1 MSDLNWYNDFEK
13 MYYESNK
20 TIINKHHFESYHDF
34 LENKLNEIL
43 NDNSNVFKI
52 ESSNK
57 VISVKF
63 SNIQF
68 KKPLSDNGE
77 PLIPNECRLKNLNYF
92 LDVIVTVTINIKD
105 TIPIIINDFEFCK
118 LPIQVLSK
126 QCNLHD
132 YLENK
137 SSNDYKYE
145 LYNKGE
151 CINEL
156 GGYFIINGKE
166 KVIIS
171 QERLAYNKLYTHKDP
186 KYILITEVKSQK
198 RNSFIPAR
206 NTYVKL
212 KNVRTKKK
220 NLLNVEEEGNVIEE
234 EVTDVFNDDDDLN
247 TVKEKVS
254 NINIYVSFPGVK
266 DIPLFIIFRAFGYES
281 DKIIYDF
288 ILRDLLP
295 CNKYKGENN
304 INIFNE
310 NSEIY
315 NNFCNYLEDT
325 RKDSLPIVDK
335 NSSLDYI
342 YSRLEQSLKLSTNSS
357 VDNKRKRVINLLFSN
372 FLPHQTN
379 ILSKCMYLGYMTY
392 NLLKIYIGYEP
403 ISNRDTYEYKQVETS
418 GYLLS
423 SLFREYYVKFKN
435 NAIHKINQKMD
446 LAPQTIKDIYISNN
460 NKEIKNLFFIGR
472 NNIITDGFLRAFKGN
487 WGVRDVQKTLTTEN
501 MSESINRDAFSFN
514 KEGIVQDLLRISYLS
529 TISHLRRIQTPL
541 DSNIKIAGPRR
552 LNATQYGYICP
563 VDTPDGGNS
572 GIIKNLSIG
581 TNISYQD
588 NNIYNIFI
596 KLFTNLS
603 GFISYIKDYNII
615 PNIYLN
621 YSKIFIDGIL
631 IGIYINQNII
641 DIVSYLKLAK
651 NNYIFNNNQF
661 SVCFNYEY
669 KELYIYTDFGR
680 CLRPLYV
687 LDYVDSKYIIQ
698 RTTFPKDTDWNTL
711 SYGSL
716 DNSTRSDYLQIYLSD
731 LNNITADVIQ
741 NLKKNQASI
750 EFIDPN
756 ETLTTLIAPNV
767 DTLNTTQNNKYKYL
781 EINAKLI
788 FGALPSIIPFMNHN
802 PYTRNLFCMAQ
813 AKQAVGIFSSNFNKR
828 MDTFSHVLYYPQT
841 PIVQT
846 KISSNI
852 NYNNMPGGCNVVIAI
867 LTYTGYNQ
875 EDAVIFNK
883 SAFDRGLFLSAYYR
897 TYTEYLEENDEFAIP
912 SINIRK
918 NGNNYNKL
926 QSNGI
931 IQNNTYIND
940 TDIIIGRTS
949 NNNSIPTDSSVAIHH
964 GDFGTV
970 DGIYSHNDDLNNS
983 FVKVRVRME
992 RTPNLADKFGSRMGL
1007 KGTIGSILKHEDM
1020 PSTQDGIVPDIIINP
1035 HGIPSRMSTG
1045 HLIEMITGKTS
1056 SVLGA
1061 LYDASPFENEFE
1073 LENIIDLLKTLPH
1086 EQNGNEQLINGFTG
1100 EIIDSSVYTG
1110 VQFYQRLKHMVHD
1123 KIQSRSTGPKTLL
1136 ERQPTKGRARGGG
1149 LRIGEMERDSII
1161 SHGMTNF
1168 LKESYTTR
1176 SDNYKT
1182 WICKLCG
1189 RLAIANPQ
1197 KNIFKCNYCD
1207 NSTQFDEIRV
1217 PYCTKLFI
1225 QECEA
1230 QSICLRLSTD
1240 KY

>member
-1 MSDLNWYNDFEK
+1 M
-13 MYYESNK
+13 
-20 TIINKHHFESYHDF
+20 
-34 LENKLNEIL
+34 
-43 NDNSNVFKI
+43 
-52 ESSNK
+52 
-57 VISVKF
+57 
-63 SNIQF
+63 
-68 KKPLSDNGE
+68 
-77 PLIPNECRLKNLNYF
+77 
-92 LDVIVTVTINIKD
+92 
-105 TIPIIINDFEFCK
+105 
-118 LPIQVLSK
+118 
-126 QCNLHD
+126 
-132 YLENK
+132 
-137 SSNDYKYE
+137 
-145 LYNKGE
+145 
-151 CINEL
+151 
-156 GGYFIINGKE
+156 
-166 KVIIS
+166 
-171 QERLAYNKLYTHKDP
+171 
-186 KYILITEVKSQK
+186 
-198 RNSFIPAR
+198 
-206 NTYVKL
+206 
-212 KNVRTKKK
+212 
-220 NLLNVEEEGNVIEE
+220 
-234 EVTDVFNDDDDLN
+234 DDDDN
-247 TVKEKVS
+247 KIKEKVS

-295 CNKYKGENN
+295 CNKHTDKEN

-325 RKDSLPIVDK
+325 RKDSLPIMDK

-435 NAIHKINQKMD
+435 NAIHKINQKME
-446 LAPQTIKDIYISNN
+446 LAPQTIKDIYISND
-460 NKEIKNLFFIGR
+460 NKEIKNLFFIGK

-541 DSNIKIAGPRR
+541 DSNIKLAGPRR

-581 TNISYQD
+581 TIISYQD

-596 KLFTNLS
+596 QLFTNLS

-615 PNIYLN
+615 PNIYIN

-631 IGIYINQNII
+631 IGIYINENIL

-661 SVCFNYEY
+661 SVAFNYEY

-687 LDYVDSKYIIQ
+687 LDYVDNKYYIQ
-698 RTTFPKDTDWNTL
+698 RTTFPEDVDWNTL

-716 DNSTRSDYLQIYLSD
+716 DTSTRNDYLQIYLSD
-731 LNNITADVIQ
+731 LNKITPDVIQ
-741 NLKKNQASI
+741 NLKNQASI

-767 DTLNTTQNNKYKYL
+767 DLLNTTTNHKYKYL

-1020 PSTQDGIVPDIIINP
+1020 PCTQDGIVPDIIINP

-1073 LENIIDLLKTLPH
+1073 LENIIDLLKTLSY

-1123 KIQSRSTGPKTLL
+1123 KIQSRATGPKTLL

-1161 SHGMTNF
+1161 SHGMSNF

-1182 WICKLCG
+1182 WVCKLCG

-1207 NSTQFDEIRV
+1207 NSTEFDEIRV

-1230 QSICLRLSTD
+1230 QSICLRLDTD